1 MEERYD
7 VIIVGGRVAG
17 ASLAIRLGRQ
27 GLDVLLMERASF
39 PSWPSV
45 PSSPII
51 HPGTMRLLDELGL
64 SEEDYV
70 HPSAR
75 VTHIILDVMGKFQA
89 VMPAERLDLDRNY
102 FFGIDRN
109 RFDMVMWQRAASL
122 PSVTALESTPMLEVV
137 KDAGGRVNG
146 VLCKTA
152 GAEQIFSADLVV
164 GADGRFSMAAHKF
177 GAKTFEEMND
187 YPHSTYHAEW
197 EGVAARSE
205 SNAQPFMI
213 FQLEDNY
220 SFLCIP
226 VDTQKYIIA
235 SNLRPD
241 HKRFHG
247 NLEERYHQ
255 AIESVPAL
263 CELLKTARRVT
274 PVVGVRRVENGYREA
289 YGDGWALAGDALHY
303 ESPLD
308 GQGFYNALL
317 ASKLLAEAIEQWK
330 QGMPW
335 LEAGKEYQQRFY
347 DSTHEMLKQTINR
360 VQQDLYTSPPPFIV
374 KTLIRW
380 MLTDPIYQKQFLRY
394 LSRAIDP
401 RTFSFAPSPGPVLRG
416 MLRDVRRAGSQWFER
431 HSNTREGRS

>member
-1 MEERYD
+1 MERQYD

-27 GLDVLLMERASF
+27 NLNVLLIDRASF

-64 SEEDYV
+64 SEDDYA
-70 HPSAR
+70 HPSAK

-89 VMPAERLDLDRNY
+89 VMPAERVQLDRNY
-102 FFGIDRN
+102 FFGLDRHK
-109 RFDMVMWQRAASL
+109 FDTVLWQRAASL
-122 PSVTALESTPMLEVV
+122 PSVTACQNTSMLDVV
-137 KDAGGRVNG
+137 KDRGGRVAG
-146 VLCKTA
+146 ILCKTET
-152 GAEQIFSADLVV
+152 GTEEVFSADLVV
-164 GADGRFSMAAHKF
+164 GADGRFSMAAQKF
-177 GAKTFEEMND
+177 GAQTFEEMND
-187 YPHSTYHAEW
+187 FPSSTYHAEW
-197 EGVAARSE
+197 QGVAAHSE
-205 SNAQPFMI
+205 AYAQPFII

-226 VDTQKYIIA
+226 VDAQKYIIA

-255 AIESVPAL
+255 AIQSVPAL
-263 CELLKTARRVT
+263 SALLKTARRVT
-274 PVVGVRRVENGYREA
+274 PVVGVRRVENGYRQA
-289 YGDGWALAGDALHY
+289 YGDGWALAGDAFHY

-317 ASKLLAEAIEQWK
+317 ASALLAEAIQVWK
-330 QGMPW
+330 QGTPW
-335 LEAGKEYQQRFY
+335 PQAGQEYQQRFY
-347 DSTHEMLKQTINR
+347 ESTHEMLKQTVKR
-360 VQQDLYTSPPPFIV
+360 VQQDLYTNPPPFLV
-374 KTLIRW
+374 NTLIRW
-380 MLTDPIYQKQFLRY
+380 MLTDPVYQKQFLRY

-401 RTFSFAPSPGPVLRG
+401 TSFTFSPTLGPVVRG
-416 MLRDVRRAGSQWFER
+416 ILRDARNAPAQLFAKRKR
-431 HSNTREGRS
+431 